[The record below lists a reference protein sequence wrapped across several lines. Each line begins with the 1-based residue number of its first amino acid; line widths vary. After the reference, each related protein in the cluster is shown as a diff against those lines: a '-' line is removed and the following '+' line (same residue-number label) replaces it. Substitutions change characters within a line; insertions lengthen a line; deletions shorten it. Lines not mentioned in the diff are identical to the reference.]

1 MYQMTQ
7 YPIEMKRRFFFAAL
21 PASRLKRT
29 VAAAIA
35 AILAL
40 FLCAT
45 AMAAP
50 DVVAKNARI
59 RLLPGDLP
67 LAGYF
72 ELTNQG
78 KQPMTLLG
86 ASSPAFKT
94 IHMHL
99 SQELNGKSTMITLE
113 GVEMSPGETLHFT
126 PGGYHLMLMQ
136 RLQPL
141 QVEDQVPITF
151 KFSGNQSLEVMFKVQ
166 GAGAQ

>member
-1 MYQMTQ
+1 MMQCS
-7 YPIEMKRRFFFAAL
+7 IEPRRRFFSTNTL
-21 PASRLKRT
+21 RSRLRYT
-29 VAAAIA
+29 IGAGIA

-40 FLCAT
+40 FMCAT

-50 DVVAKNARI
+50 EVLAKNARI
-59 RLLPGDLP
+59 RLLPGELP

-78 KQPMTLLG
+78 KQPLTLLG
-86 ASSPAFKT
+86 AYSPAFKM

-113 GVEMSPGETLHFT
+113 GIEMSPGQTLHFT

-136 RLQPL
+136 HLQPL
-141 QVEDQVPITF
+141 QVDDQVPITL

-166 GAGAQ
+166 GAGMQ

>member
-1 MYQMTQ
+1 MMQCS
-7 YPIEMKRRFFFAAL
+7 IEPKRRFLSADMD
-21 PASRLKRT
+21 ASRLYRAA
-29 VAAAIA
+29 AAAIA

-50 DVVAKNARI
+50 DVMARNARI

-113 GVEMSPGETLHFT
+113 GVEMSPGQTLHFA

-141 QVEDQVPITF
+141 QVDDQVPITF
-151 KFSGNQSLEVMFKVQ
+151 KFSGNESLEVMFKVQ

>member
-1 MYQMTQ
+1 MMQCS
-7 YPIEMKRRFFFAAL
+7 IEPKRRFLSADMPAA
-21 PASRLKRT
+21 RLNHAA
-29 VAAAIA
+29 AAAIA
-35 AILAL
+35 AILVL

-50 DVVAKNARI
+50 DVMARNARI

-72 ELTNQG
+72 ELSNQG
-78 KQPMTLLG
+78 KQPITLLG

-113 GVEMSPGETLHFT
+113 GVEMSPGQTLHFA

-141 QVEDQVPITF
+141 QVDDQVPITF
-151 KFSGNQSLEVMFKVQ
+151 KFSGNQTFEVMFKVQ
-166 GAGAQ
+166 GAGSQ

>member
-1 MYQMTQ
+1 MPEMTQ
-7 YPIEMKRRFFFAAL
+7 CSIESRRRFLSADMPAAR
-21 PASRLKRT
+21 PKQAA
-29 VAAAIA
+29 AAAIA

-40 FLCAT
+40 FLCAA

-50 DVVAKNARI
+50 DVTARNARI

-67 LAGYF
+67 LAGYV

-78 KQPMTLLG
+78 KQPLTLLG

-99 SQELNGKSTMITLE
+99 SQELNGKSTMVTLE
-113 GVEMSPGETLHFT
+113 GVEMSPGQTLHFT

-141 QVEDQVPITF
+141 RVDDQVPITL

-166 GAGAQ
+166 GAGTQ

>member
-1 MYQMTQ
+1 MMQCS
-7 YPIEMKRRFFFAAL
+7 IESKRRFLSADMSAA
-21 PASRLKRT
+21 RLKHA
-29 VAAAIA
+29 VAAATA

-40 FLCAT
+40 FLCSA

-50 DVVAKNARI
+50 DVMAKNARI

-78 KQPMTLLG
+78 KQPLTLLG
-86 ASSPAFKT
+86 AYSPAFKM

-99 SQELNGKSTMITLE
+99 SQELNGKSTMINLE
-113 GVEMSPGETLHFT
+113 GIEMSPGQTLHFT

-141 QVEDQVPITF
+141 QVDDQVPITL
-151 KFSGNQSLEVMFKVQ
+151 KFSGNQSLEVTFKVQ
-166 GAGAQ
+166 GAGTQ